1 MTSLSNYRLLSRLG
15 ELRMPL
21 TKLRMFINSEYVQ
34 QDGGGVQE
42 IQSLVDQA

>member
-15 ELRMPL
+15 ELRMLL
-21 TKLRMFINSEYVQ
+21 TKLRMFINSEHVQ

-42 IQSLVDQA
+42 IQSLVDKA